1 MFSFTSRFALSQ
13 AGSTANSSFV
23 NFGTDLSQEPAFL
36 DGTLADSGPFALS
49 MLVLGDVVRTDDDAA
64 GPDRTAYQAWVNNE
78 YLKELPQAFIEA
90 QKKLPALL
98 EQKNNFGVILKAK
111 SEKVATLRAKISTSK
126 RRYYEWLYAT
136 NREMWLVLD
145 PIVSVQKEAT
155 YFEAFS
161 RDESVYAKVTLPHSA
176 LKMTEKPALG
186 TTNIDFSIPLER
198 EFSRARSYRPLTLTV
213 GQQSVALGTESSGI
227 VEKKIDLPESWVR
240 GLVEVQAALPLT
252 QHIFE
257 IDPLLL
263 SAVLAQLESKK
274 ERRGP
279 RALRIVANNGEP
291 VKAVLQPWDI
301 SFPLTLTPW
310 SGKQD
315 FDIKV
320 WGRRRL
326 RALVPVLP
334 NATQVTVSLIADGMP
349 TFWSVTIG
357 EIDLT
362 LGLSGWTSQDWASKA
377 RFSAL
382 SPTSSVTEEMAA
394 KALDALKKLTCA
406 SPETFAVELGVKP
419 AVASTYLQKLT
430 LIGAAMYDRNTGQYL
445 HRQLFPQLDLSRN
458 DDSSREERFGVSLSN
473 ESAVTISSTIRVRD
487 TKEYRAIVSSAKE
500 ENSVIVTKDEDLR
513 VTYAQCNCSFFNFN
527 KLKLGPCRHIV
538 ATSLA
543 VDSL

>member
-23 NFGTDLSQEPAFL
+23 SFGTDLSQDPAFL
-36 DGTLADSGPFALS
+36 EGEVKKSSDFAKA
-49 MLVLGDVVRTDDDAA
+49 MLVLGQVVRTNDDQQAK
-64 GPDRTAYQAWVNNE
+64 DRSAYQAWVRNE
-78 YLKELPQAFIEA
+78 YVKELPQAFVAA
-90 QKKLPALL
+90 QQKLPGLLEEKKKLHA
-98 EQKNNFGVILKAK
+98 VIDEK
-111 SEKVATLRAKISTSK
+111 SEKVASLRQRLYISK
-126 RRYYEWLYAT
+126 RKYYDWLYAT
-136 NREMWLVLD
+136 NRQMWFVLD

-161 RDESVYAKVTLPHSA
+161 QDESVYARVSLPHRLLA
-176 LKMTEKPALG
+176 FTAKPKMG

-198 EFSRARSYRPLTLTV
+198 EFARARSYRPLSLTIGQRSVTV
-213 GQQSVALGTESSGI
+213 GTENSGV
-227 VEKKIDLPESWVR
+227 VEKKIDLPETWVR

-252 QHIFE
+252 QHSLE
-257 IDPLLL
+257 IEPLLL

-279 RALRIVANNGEP
+279 RAMRIVAQRGEV
-291 VKAVLQPWDI
+291 VKAILEPWGI

-310 SGKQD
+310 QGKQE

-326 RALVPVLP
+326 RALGAVLP
-334 NATQVTVSLIADGMP
+334 VANKLSVSLIADGMP
-349 TFWSVTIG
+349 TYWCVDMG
-357 EIDLT
+357 GVELT
-362 LGLSGWTSQDWASKA
+362 LGLSGWTAQDWASKA

-382 SPTSSVTEEMAA
+382 TPTSSVTEEQTQ
-394 KALDALKKLTCA
+394 KALDALIKLVAVTPQ
-406 SPETFAVELGVKP
+406 SFAEDLGVKP
-419 AVASTYLQKLT
+419 AVASSYLQKLT
-430 LIGAAMYDRNTGQYL
+430 LIGAAMYDRNSGQYL
-445 HRQLFPQLDLSRN
+445 HRQLFPQLDLTRN
-458 DDSSREERFGVSLSN
+458 DEASREERFGITLN
-473 ESAVTISSTIRVRD
+473 AASAVTISSTLRIRD
-487 TKEYRAIVSSAKE
+487 SKEYRATVVSEKE
-500 ENSVIVTKDEDLR
+500 TNSVVLSKDEDLR